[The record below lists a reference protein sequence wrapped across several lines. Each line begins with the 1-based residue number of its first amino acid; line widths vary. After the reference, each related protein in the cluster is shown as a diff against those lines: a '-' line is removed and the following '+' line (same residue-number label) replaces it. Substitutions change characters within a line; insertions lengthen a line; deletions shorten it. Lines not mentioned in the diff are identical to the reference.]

1 VLLFSTAAGGSM
13 TASGPARIL
22 VVDDEAAV
30 GELLVQ
36 VLQRAGHQAV
46 SALNGLQAL
55 DLLAAQQPDLMVTDL
70 RMPGMG
76 GMELVEHSRAL
87 HPDVDIMV
95 LTAHATLESAI
106 QALKLG
112 AQDYIIKPFDVRD
125 LTDKVNRCLT
135 GRFERLAARHAPP
148 GPLVALH
155 KTLARSVDPLGAC
168 RDIIEL
174 ISDWFVVDDLSLQF
188 SSPWADSEPCI
199 GLLGKLSGLPAA
211 IVPCSAGEL
220 EDLLVSLVRGGD
232 PWRMQELTPASVEE
246 TPRHALTV
254 LVESGGS
261 QLGVLRLVRNAA
273 GGPYTESEA
282 QSLYIFGAQLALA
295 VLQARTRAEL
305 LAAFSDLS
313 EVNTAAARTLVEALG
328 AYDECTREHSQRV
341 AEYARQLAL
350 RVGLGQEHVE
360 TIAIAGLLHDIG
372 KLGVGGRTLRKS
384 GRLTEAER
392 ERVLLHPVQGAQI
405 LSGMESLSEVVPLVR
420 HHHERFDGT
429 GYPDGLAG
437 GLIPLGARILA
448 VVDAYD
454 SMTSDRPYRSTLDQ
468 REAQRRLSSGAGL
481 QWDPGLVELWLD
493 GLAFVNCPANA
504 AAALEG

>member
-1 VLLFSTAAGGSM
+1 LLFSQAAGGSM

-22 VVDDEAAV
+22 VVDDEAVV

-36 VLQRAGHQAV
+36 VLQRAGHEAV
-46 SALNGLQAL
+46 SAVNGLQAL

-87 HPDVDIMV
+87 HPDLDIMV

-135 GRFERLAARHAPP
+135 ERFERLAARHAPP

-155 KTLARSVDPLGAC
+155 KTLARSADPLSAC
-168 RDIIEL
+168 RDIIQL
-174 ISDWFVVDDLSLQF
+174 ISEWFVVDDLSLQF
-188 SSPWADSEPCI
+188 SAPWSQSEACI
-199 GLLGKLSGLPAA
+199 GLGGKTGGLPVT
-211 IVPCSAGEL
+211 IVPCAAGEI
-220 EDLLVSLVRGGD
+220 EDLLASIAGGGD
-232 PWRMQELTPASVEE
+232 PWRMQDLAPASRDE
-246 TPRHALTV
+246 TRRHALTV
-254 LVESGGS
+254 LVESGGN

-295 VLQARTRAEL
+295 VLQARTRSEL
-305 LAAFSDLS
+305 LSAFSDLS

-328 AYDECTREHSQRV
+328 TYDECTRSHSQRV
-341 AEYARQLAL
+341 ADYARQLAL
-350 RVGLGQEHVE
+350 RVGLGQEQVE

-384 GRLTEAER
+384 GRLTETER

-429 GYPDGLAG
+429 GYPDGVVG
-437 GLIPLGARILA
+437 EQIPLGARILA

-468 REAQRRLSSGAGL
+468 REALRRLSRGAGL

-493 GLAFVNCPANA
+493 GLTGVHCRVITA
-504 AAALEG
+504 AGREG